1 LLKNLEK
8 KKSVAK
14 PTETKPFTFHEP
26 KKKASLRQYLDNEN
40 DPNTKNPQIKK
51 NIVDIIR
58 KIQQKP
64 KIEPASTKALDLLM
78 AAVRIS

>member
-1 LLKNLEK
+1 LEK

-14 PTETKPFTFHEP
+14 PTEPKPFTFHEP
-26 KKKASLRQYLDNEN
+26 KKKASLREYLDNEN
-40 DPNTKNPQIKK
+40 DPNVKNPQIRK

-78 AAVRIS
+78 AVVRHL